1 MSTEILLNSVKGILP
16 LVVPQLLAKSEP
28 TLRAK
33 IKEVIP
39 LDDTIEDNLIKAI
52 TDAIVA
58 TGEVKLNVDLD
69 GDGKIGSVT
78 FND

>member
-1 MSTEILLNSVKGILP
+1 MSIDVLLGSVNGILP

-28 TLRAK
+28 AIRAK
-33 IKEVIP
+33 IKELVPI
-39 LDDTIEDNLIKAI
+39 DDDIEDQLIKAI
-52 TDAIVA
+52 TDAVVA
-58 TGEVKLNVDLD
+58 TGEVKLNIDLD